1 MGRQRNVLA
10 GLGMAHFVE
19 QHGSNQH
26 RVDPLAAALGDDQR
40 PQIGNPPEGV
50 GAQGLQLVN
59 AAGEELGQA
68 GLGAMHPKATLQLE
82 QLGR

>member
-26 RVDPLAAALGDDQR
+26 GIDPLAAAFGDDQR
-40 PQIGNPPEGV
+40 LEIGNPPDGV
-50 GAQGLQLVN
+50 GAQWLQLVN

-68 GLGAMHPKATLQLE
+68 GLGAMHAKATLQFE

>member
-19 QHGSNQH
+19 QHCSNQH

-40 PQIGNPPEGV
+40 PQIGYPPQGV
-50 GAQGLQLVN
+50 GAQRLQLVN

-68 GLGAMHPKATLQLE
+68 GLGAMHAKATLQLE